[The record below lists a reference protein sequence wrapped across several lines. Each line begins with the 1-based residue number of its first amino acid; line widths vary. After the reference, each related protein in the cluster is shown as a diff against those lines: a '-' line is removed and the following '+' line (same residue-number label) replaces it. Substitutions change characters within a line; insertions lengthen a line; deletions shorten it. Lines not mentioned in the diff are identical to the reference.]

1 MKKSNSRLRSRSHTR
16 RKTTLTFKQLQ
27 YFLEVARTLNFSK
40 AAKALYVSQSALSK
54 SISQLEA
61 ELGAILFIRDHH
73 NVKLTPAGIVLA
85 TNLPRL
91 QEELNQIID
100 LVVEVKEGTRGRLAL
115 GIHTGLTLP
124 ETITSA
130 VAYCAS
136 NMPFLTITCVSMD
149 DADLKDSLANGK
161 IDFAFEYLLENEIE
175 EKGKALNR
183 IILETSPVV
192 LCVSG
197 TREKVSDNPTRSEL
211 SRLHYV
217 MTAPEKSPY
226 ALAWHDYCRSRGFLP
241 DVSYTDA
248 ESAVME
254 VEMGLAA
261 TIVSESHVLARSE
274 NIRALPIPDAYR
286 VSVVMSWNPDN
297 LNQIVGIFTKMIE
310 ADLS

>member
-1 MKKSNSRLRSRSHTR
+1 M
-16 RKTTLTFKQLQ
+16 TFKQLQ
-27 YFLEVARTLNFSK
+27 YFLEVAQTLNFSK

-91 QEELNQIID
+91 QEELNKIID

-115 GIHTGLTLP
+115 GVHTGLTLP

-130 VAYCAS
+130 VSYCTS
-136 NMPFLTITCVSMD
+136 NMPFLNITCESMD
-149 DADLKDSLANGK
+149 AANLKDSLANGK
-161 IDFAFEYLLENEIE
+161 IDFAFEYLLQDEAAES
-175 EKGKALNR
+175 GGGVNR
-183 IILETSPVV
+183 IVLETSPVV
-192 LCVSG
+192 LCISR
-197 TREKVSDNPTRSEL
+197 TRQKVSDKPTRGEL
-211 SRLHYV
+211 SRLRYV
-217 MTAPEKSPY
+217 MTSPEKSMY
-226 ALAWHDYCRSRGFLP
+226 SLAWQDYCRSRGFYP
-241 DVSYTDA
+241 DISYVSA
-248 ESAVME
+248 ESSAIE

-261 TIVSESHVLARSE
+261 TIVPKNHVFARAA
-274 NIRALPIPDAYR
+274 NLRALPIPDAYQ

-297 LNQIVGIFTKMIE
+297 PNQIVEIFTKMIE